1 MLDEMLEAAGR
12 PACRRALRA
21 LRPQIN
27 YVLHGEPLAEGHD
40 GLCAKSTLVASRHY
54 MTADDLRKIE
64 ALTEEE
70 WAERSKGGEKSAA
83 WRALCGL
90 PKVAP
95 GRALTLAPFYAHI
108 CLQPRLHPR
117 PAPRPRPFR
126 PSTALAP
133 APSTAPPVALALSMT
148 SAGTRRSA
156 GTRW

>member
-1 MLDEMLEAAGR
+1 MLDELLEAAGR

-27 YVLHGEPLAEGHD
+27 YVLHGETLAETYVD
-40 GLCAKSTLVASRHY
+40 RLPPMVTVVAARHY
-54 MTADDLRKIE
+54 MTADDLRRME

-70 WAERSKGGEKSAA
+70 WAERSIGGEKSAA

-95 GRALTLAPFYAHI
+95 GLALTLAPFYAHV

-126 PSTALAP
+126 PPSTALA
-133 APSTAPPVALALSMT
+133 ATPSTALAAASSTSPPPA
-148 SAGTRRSA
+148 
-156 GTRW
+156 